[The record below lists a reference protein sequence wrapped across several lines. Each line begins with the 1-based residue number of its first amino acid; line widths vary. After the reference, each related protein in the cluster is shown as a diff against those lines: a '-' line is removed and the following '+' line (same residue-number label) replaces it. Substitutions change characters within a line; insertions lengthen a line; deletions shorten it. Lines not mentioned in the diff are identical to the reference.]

1 MSIDN
6 WVLLTG
12 ASSANSRYMSRPSTK
27 HVDLSRCFY
36 FWIIPWWLTQNS
48 NSKVVLS
55 LGLSIHSVT
64 TQRAWKIQSVHPFHQ
79 NSMGARWSCL
89 QCSISD
95 VPLAIHCILIS
106 MKQLIT
112 FDCELSLISNVLLL
126 FFFFVTPMRWGD
138 IWIYCGS
145 IEFTMRLILFMRN
158 ASVAAMFSLFSI
170 RFLNDGRSV
179 PTHYFTFG
187 VIHALLRPLLREIS
201 DPR

>member
-36 FWIIPWWLTQNS
+36 FWLDSRIIPWWLTQNS

-126 FFFFVTPMRWGD
+126 FFLLLRWD
-138 IWIYCGS
+138 EAIFESIVVPLNSRCGWYYLW
-145 IEFTMRLILFMRN
+145 EMLPLQRCF
-158 ASVAAMFSLFSI
+158 
-170 RFLNDGRSV
+170 
-179 PTHYFTFG
+179 HYFRFDFWMTAE
-187 VIHALLRPLLREIS
+187 VSRHTILRLVSSMPFWDRCYV
-201 DPR
+201 R